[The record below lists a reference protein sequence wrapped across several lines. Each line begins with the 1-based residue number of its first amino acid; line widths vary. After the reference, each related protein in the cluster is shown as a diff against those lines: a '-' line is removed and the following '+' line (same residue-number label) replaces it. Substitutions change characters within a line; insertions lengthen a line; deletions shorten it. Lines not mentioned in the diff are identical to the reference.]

1 MALPRPR
8 VVAFDLD
15 GTLFDSRATIA
26 RACNRALVAVGR
38 PPRTE
43 AEIGTYVGDGA
54 RLLLARALGE
64 ADASYDK
71 ALVEGAYVH
80 WLAAYLA
87 HPADGTTWMPGAEA
101 ALDACAALGLPLALV
116 TNKSRE
122 PTMGL
127 LDVLGITAR
136 FAVVVA
142 GGDDELKPS
151 PSPILRVARELGQ
164 PVQNLWMVGD
174 GPQDVRAARAAG
186 AFAVAVRGGFASDAA
201 VLAAEPHL
209 TIESLAQLPAC
220 LESALADAVISPSA

>member
-1 MALPRPR
+1 MVLPRPR

-26 RACNRALVAVGR
+26 RACNRALAAVGR

-64 ADASYDK
+64 PDGRYDK
-71 ALVEGAYVH
+71 ALIEGAYVH

-101 ALDACAALGLPLALV
+101 ALDAAAALGLPLALV

-122 PTMGL
+122 PTLGL
-127 LDVLGITAR
+127 LDTLGITAR
-136 FAVVVA
+136 FAVIVA

-151 PSPILRVARELGQ
+151 PSPILRVARELRL
-164 PVQNLWMVGD
+164 PVGNLWMVGD

-186 AFAVAVRGGFASDAA
+186 AFAVAVRGGFARDAA
-201 VLAAEPHL
+201 VAAAEPHL
-209 TIESLAQLPAC
+209 TLESLEQLAAC
-220 LESALADAVISPSA
+220 LESALAASATSPPA

>member
-1 MALPRPR
+1 
-8 VVAFDLD
+8 VAFDLD

-26 RACNRALVAVGR
+26 RACNRALVALGR
-38 PPRTE
+38 PPRSE
-43 AEIGTYVGDGA
+43 AEIGSYVGDGA
-54 RLLLARALGE
+54 RFLLARALGE
-64 ADASYDK
+64 PDASYDK
-71 ALVEGAYVH
+71 ALVEAAYVH

-101 ALDACAALGLPLALV
+101 ALEACAALGLPIAMV
-116 TNKSRE
+116 TNKARE
-122 PTMGL
+122 ATMGL
-127 LDVLGITAR
+127 LEALGITAR
-136 FAVVVA
+136 FALVVA

-186 AFAVAVRGGFASDAA
+186 AFAVAVRGGLGHEAA

-209 TIESLAQLPAC
+209 TIESLTQLPAC
-220 LESALADAVISPSA
+220 LESALAGADAVTSPSA